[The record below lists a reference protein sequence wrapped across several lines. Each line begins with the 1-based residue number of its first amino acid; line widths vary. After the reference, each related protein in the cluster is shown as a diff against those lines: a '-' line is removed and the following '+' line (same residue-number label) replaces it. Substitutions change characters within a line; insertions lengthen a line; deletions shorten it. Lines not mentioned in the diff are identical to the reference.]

1 MIRQGKLSKILYS
14 KSFMQ
19 TYKYWTRL
27 IGIFLLQMV
36 SLFSKIFASKNS
48 SNSNVDSLVEDKNL
62 NQLVFKFGAPSYK
75 FKPKDLEL
83 KTKSGFISSEN
94 YQHYKHNPSGNKLTV
109 EFIPIAEC
117 RLTLV
122 YLALF
127 RELFQFFL
135 LFFSFLFLQI
145 FLFTIMAFLPLPS
158 YVPHPEILKFR
169 GRGSLHHCPSIIP
182 KVSILF
188 FGMGA

>member
-1 MIRQGKLSKILYS
+1 
-14 KSFMQ
+14 
-19 TYKYWTRL
+19 
-27 IGIFLLQMV
+27 MV

-94 YQHYKHNPSGNKLTV
+94 YQHYKHNPSENKLTV
-109 EFIPIAEC
+109 EFIPIGEC

-127 RELFQFFL
+127 SGIVSV
-135 LFFSFLFLQI
+135 FSFI
-145 FLFTIMAFLPLPS
+145 FFIFIFANFPIHYYGVSSSPLICTTPGNF
-158 YVPHPEILKFR
+158 EI
-169 GRGSLHHCPSIIP
+169 
-182 KVSILF
+182 
-188 FGMGA
+188 